1 MLTFP
6 AATLE
11 SKPWV
16 TLCMIMFSVPT
27 VVWRKFRSETK
38 RMKLIAIL
46 VLYVTLLKLVR
57 PFGTVD
63 EILKSDNSKAESYWK
78 VLISSAG
85 TWVFKSYCTR
95 PLLCNVQSV
104 VGNFRE
110 LMPSDMKN
118 TPCVFLN
125 FIITENVKRK

>member
-1 MLTFP
+1 M
-6 AATLE
+6 
-11 SKPWV
+11 
-16 TLCMIMFSVPT
+16 
-27 VVWRKFRSETK
+27 
-38 RMKLIAIL
+38 
-46 VLYVTLLKLVR
+46 VR

-85 TWVFKSYCTR
+85 TWVFTSYCTS

-110 LMPSDMKN
+110 LMPSDAKN